1 MIQIAS
7 LCFVCVCVG
16 YLIGYMRAMAY
27 CTRKLDEA
35 MNEELAF
42 TSKMAAKMRETCE

>member
-7 LCFVCVCVG
+7 LCFVCACVG

-27 CTRKLDEA
+27 CTRRLEEA
-35 MNEELAF
+35 MNEELDY
-42 TSKMAAKMRETCE
+42 TLKMTAKMMETGK